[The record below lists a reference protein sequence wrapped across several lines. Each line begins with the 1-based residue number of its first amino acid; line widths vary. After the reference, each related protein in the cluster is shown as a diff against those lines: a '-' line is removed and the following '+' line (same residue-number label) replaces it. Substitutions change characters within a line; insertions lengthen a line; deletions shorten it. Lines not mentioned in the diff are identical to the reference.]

1 MHIALRC
8 KKYQVSVKIK
18 FFFQTPFFID
28 YKSSFAACV
37 PCSVL
42 SHLRIQCS
50 FTNYFKT
57 FWNFACLLTKQ
68 LTSFMKMHRPENNE
82 VKWRFLY
89 ARRPRN
95 FSHYLEHI
103 KERDAK
109 SYFPSDDH
117 RSPFLLP
124 RLSSEPMI
132 ISEITAKHKKAI
144 RWDHHQALR
153 LGNQNSHQPFMK
165 YLLYSNG
172 IMRSKIWSLI
182 PLKGTNKV
190 F

>member
-1 MHIALRC
+1 M
-8 KKYQVSVKIK
+8 QKISSFCEDK
-18 FFFQTPFFID
+18 VFFQTPFFTD
-28 YKSSFAACV
+28 LLKLCCCCATV

-42 SHLRIQCS
+42 SHLRFMQ
-50 FTNYFKT
+50 FHKLFQNLLKF
-57 FWNFACLLTKQ
+57 CLLASQ
-68 LTSFMKMHRPENNE
+68 VTSFMFIWKCIGQKIMNWNGDFYMRGTL
-82 VKWRFLY
+82 VTFRIIWSTSKR
-89 ARRPRN
+89 
-95 FSHYLEHI
+95 
-103 KERDAK
+103 ERDAK

-172 IMRSKIWSLI
+172 IMRSKMWSLI